1 MQGSFVTTTVVTV
14 VLIASVFG
22 FFMLFRFAVWWY
34 FGIDEHL
41 ANQKRIIAL
50 LEQSLTS
57 PSAQP
62 PTLAQASQ
70 QPARQPTNPLTTRR
84 T

>member
-50 LEQSLTS
+50 LEQSFTS
-57 PSAQP
+57 PTVTQSP
-62 PTLAQASQ
+62 Q
-70 QPARQPTNPLTTRR
+70 QQARQPTNPLTGRR
-84 T
+84 P